1 MADISLAILDVAHG
15 NSAVLI
21 DDTAVV
27 VIDAGPGTTLLEFLT
42 REGIMKIDVL
52 LLSHADRDHIRGV
65 ISLLASQI
73 SIDLVRVNTDSEKV
87 SDTWEDLTYEL
98 DCANKTGNV
107 TFDVGLTT
115 NDTGKFD
122 TGDIHIEILA
132 PSPHLAAKGAG
143 SVDHEGRALTS
154 NSLSA
159 VVRLTKAGEALV
171 LLPSDID
178 NTGLEN
184 LTDSQTDA
192 KAPIAVFPH
201 HGAKPGTANITT
213 FTERFC
219 QVAEPEIMVFSIGRG
234 RHSTPQPQVI
244 ATLRARRPSMR
255 ILCTQLSEHCAAELT
270 AKDFGHLTAQFADGK
285 EKGVCCAGTI
295 VIELG
300 HDGIV
305 IKPEKASH
313 TAFIK
318 KAVPNSLCLSNFK
331 PTIHDH
337 H

>member
-1 MADISLAILDVAHG
+1 MSNTNLNILDVGHG

-42 REGIMKIDVL
+42 REGITKIDVL

-73 SIDLVRVNTDSEKV
+73 SIDLVRVNTDSEKR

-98 DCANKTGNV
+98 DCANRTGNV

-159 VVRLTKAGEALV
+159 VVRLTKAGEALL

-184 LTDSQTDA
+184 LADSGTDA

-213 FTERFC
+213 FTELFC
-219 QVAEPEIMVFSIGRG
+219 QVAAPEIMVFSIGRG
-234 RHSTPQPQVI
+234 RYSTPEPQVI
-244 ATLRARRPSMR
+244 ATLQARRPSMR

-270 AKDFGHLTAQFADGK
+270 AKDFGHLTAQFANGK
-285 EKGVCCAGTI
+285 EKGACCAGTI
-295 VIELG
+295 VVELG
-300 HDGIV
+300 EDKISIRPDESNHRGFI
-305 IKPEKASH
+305 EKAAP
-313 TAFIK
+313 TA
-318 KAVPNSLCLSNFK
+318 LCLLDSNR
-331 PTIHDH
+331 
-337 H
+337 